1 MSLQSSVMVRDA
13 LNISVFRDDIIWLSL
28 DLRAGTLRAVY

>member
-28 DLRAGTLRAVY
+28 DLCAGTLRAVY